1 MSDAIQV
8 VAGTLQGILS
18 STVFILVLFMGFC
31 IIVGLTKTKRT
42 AGNVAVIKSLDET
55 IKVLRSKYS
64 FSTLN
69 DDNIAKQSLQMA
81 RESWLGDE
89 GPDKLLVTNEERW
102 AAGYKELA
110 DAGMVPGGADP
121 KPWFDNSFLPNA

>member
-1 MSDAIQV
+1 M
-8 VAGTLQGILS
+8 VADE
-18 STVFILVLFMGFC
+18 
-31 IIVGLTKTKRT
+31 
-42 AGNVAVIKSLDET
+42 SLDET

-64 FSTLN
+64 VQHAQRRQHRL
-69 DDNIAKQSLQMA
+69 KQSLQMA